1 MVNLMLQLDKIS
13 APQTDNTHANR
24 IKVLRKEGMLPNQID
39 DILYALRM
47 NRNKVVHANLADQE
61 QCKTLLRMTYN
72 LAVWFIQVY
81 GDINIT
87 VNDFSMPVEYKTNY
101 ASLVKEKE
109 TLIQELSAKIKDIQ
123 AQDIS
128 QNERIKKSNH
138 AVSFMKLSEKETRY
152 LIDEQ
157 LRRVGWEVDTETI
170 RYSNGVRPQKGENLA
185 IAEWPTENEQGEK
198 GYADY
203 VLFVG
208 LKMVGIIEAKKT
220 SLDVPSIIDA
230 QGKEYAKNVTRE
242 YYKDRVAEAETEYV
256 VSSKKGNYQFSNWN
270 GYKVPFVFVTNG
282 PSIWSRLK
290 QSREFGS

>member
-1 MVNLMLQLDKIS
+1 MNLMLQLDKIS
-13 APQTDNTHANR
+13 APQTDNTHA
-24 IKVLRKEGMLPNQID
+24 
-39 DILYALRM
+39 RM
-47 NRNKVVHANLADQE
+47 NRNKAVHANLADQE
-61 QCKTLLRMTYN
+61 QCKMLLRMTYN

-170 RYSNGVRPQKGENLA
+170 RYSNGVRPQKGKNLA

-208 LKMVGIIEAKKT
+208 LKMVGIIEAKK
-220 SLDVPSIIDA
+220 
-230 QGKEYAKNVTRE
+230 
-242 YYKDRVAEAETEYV
+242 RVWMYL
-256 VSSKKGNYQFSNWN
+256 
-270 GYKVPFVFVTNG
+270 P
-282 PSIWSRLK
+282 
-290 QSREFGS
+290 

>member
-1 MVNLMLQLDKIS
+1 MFGETVVNLMLQLDKIS

-47 NRNKVVHANLADQE
+47 NRNKAVHANLADQE
-61 QCKTLLRMTYN
+61 QCKMLLRMTYN

-170 RYSNGVRPQKGENLA
+170 RYSNGVRPQKGKNLA

-208 LKMVGIIEAKKT
+208 LKMVGIIEAKK
-220 SLDVPSIIDA
+220 
-230 QGKEYAKNVTRE
+230 
-242 YYKDRVAEAETEYV
+242 RVWMYL
-256 VSSKKGNYQFSNWN
+256 
-270 GYKVPFVFVTNG
+270 P
-282 PSIWSRLK
+282 
-290 QSREFGS
+290 